1 MTSDPLAATILLLF
15 LSTAVTYYNPDDTS
29 GIGGNIQGLTDG
41 DGLNIHGSLSIPP
54 SAAALPSHRLPVTS
68 HDAGNLRLN
77 FIRENGYRAVV
88 SQVWVVERADTT
100 DTAAPVS
107 AITAPVVSAQL
118 SGGLSDVTGTATD
131 GAGSGILSV
140 EVGIDGGSGASW
152 RPVTQLRSDGG
163 WSYRWSLPADGAYT
177 LYVRAT
183 DRAGNLE
190 VPGAGVFVVVNQTP
204 PAAVTGVSAYDTAID
219 SGNSISILWTL
230 SADDDG
236 GGADDL
242 SSYRIERREG
252 ITGSF
257 ALAGTVSAGIG
268 SYIDA
273 ATVDGTQYYY
283 RIVAVD
289 LAGNQ
294 TASAVYGPA
303 ISIDNNIPDGTPPE
317 DVTGLTGTP
326 GNGFV
331 YLAWTKSV
339 NTALDLVDQLLDIST
354 DGGTTWGVVGPAY
367 TDGGVVNLGKEP
379 SFRLVEG
386 LTNGTG
392 YRFRVRVKDSSN
404 NTSLQGALT
413 GVLTPSATAGTTVS
427 GTITTNTTWA
437 AGVFYVSGSDI
448 TVNAGVTL
456 TINPGV
462 IVKFG
467 ANRGMT
473 VRGTLTAGGTA
484 GSPVVFTAYADDSY
498 GGDSN
503 NNGPSSGTPGSWNR
517 LYFDNTSSSRLDH
530 AVVRYGGSGNDGN
543 VYLYYSNVPVISST
557 ISNGSSYGI
566 YTHTTSPLIEGNTIS
581 NNGDAGIYHYNT
593 SSPVD
598 RNNTITGNSNG
609 IYVQYATPAI
619 DGNTITGNTNYGIY
633 HYDTRNAPEIT
644 NNTITGNNIPV
655 RLTFSSLPGASA
667 GNILSPNT
675 RNQIE
680 FWGNTLSRSLILP
693 ASPELN

>member
-1 MTSDPLAATILLLF
+1 MVPAAAGLAPVMRLSAGVTTTGFLTDGSGFSYFNAGPNLGEGTITTPVVVSGTDTSEWGTTPPTRMLYDLEQVVLDYPSVPADSRFELF
-15 LSTAVTYYNPDDTS
+15 ITYYNPDDTS

-41 DGLNIHGSLSIPP
+41 DGLNIHGSLSIP
-54 SAAALPSHRLPVTS
+54 SAAPTQYFYRLPVTS
-68 HDAGNLRLN
+68 HDSGDLQLN

-107 AITAPVVSAQL
+107 GITAPVVAAQL

-140 EVGIDGGSGASW
+140 EVGVDAGDVSSPGIFW
-152 RPVTQLRSDGG
+152 RPLAWLRSDGG
-163 WSYRWSLPADGAYT
+163 WRYRWSLPADGAYT

-190 VPGAGVFVVVNQTP
+190 VPGAGVSVVVNQTP
-204 PAAVTGVSAYDTAID
+204 PATVTGVSAYDTAMD
-219 SGNSISILWTL
+219 SGSSIRILWTL

-273 ATVDGTQYYY
+273 ATVDGTQYYC

-289 LAGNQ
+289 LAGDQ

-317 DVTGLTGTP
+317 DGTGLTGTP

-354 DGGTTWGVVGPAY
+354 DGGATWGGGGPGY
-367 TDGGVVNLGKEP
+367 TDGGVVNLGKEA

-386 LTNGTG
+386 LGNGVK

-404 NTSLQGALT
+404 NTSLPGALT
-413 GVLTPSATAGTTVS
+413 GVLTPSATAVTTVS
-427 GTITTNTTWA
+427 GAITTNTTWA
-437 AGVFYVSGSDI
+437 AGVFYVSGR
-448 TVNAGVTL
+448 V
-456 TINPGV
+456 
-462 IVKFG
+462 
-467 ANRGMT
+467 
-473 VRGTLTAGGTA
+473 
-484 GSPVVFTAYADDSY
+484 
-498 GGDSN
+498 
-503 NNGPSSGTPGSWNR
+503 
-517 LYFDNTSSSRLDH
+517 
-530 AVVRYGGSGNDGN
+530 
-543 VYLYYSNVPVISST
+543 
-557 ISNGSSYGI
+557 
-566 YTHTTSPLIEGNTIS
+566 
-581 NNGDAGIYHYNT
+581 
-593 SSPVD
+593 
-598 RNNTITGNSNG
+598 
-609 IYVQYATPAI
+609 
-619 DGNTITGNTNYGIY
+619 
-633 HYDTRNAPEIT
+633 
-644 NNTITGNNIPV
+644 
-655 RLTFSSLPGASA
+655 
-667 GNILSPNT
+667 
-675 RNQIE
+675 
-680 FWGNTLSRSLILP
+680 
-693 ASPELN
+693 